1 MQSQSWYRN
10 ILKSAR
16 TLGKSLTMNTELEL
30 EATSFYAI
38 LSVIKSW
45 GSAVLCQGPPFP
57 QRFCGAGGKVRGRHR
72 WPCGGQS
79 SLCPVLFQLPC
90 VAAAV
95 AEPARACGAAAGLLR
110 LGSDHRGRFSKAWF
124 LLLAFSSALVSP
136 HVTAVFSPL
145 FQGFGMPMFWSLAKT
160 FYKLGTLLFRARG
173 LYTVI
178 ACMKTTFLMWYSLIF
193 NQMIEV
199 NPLV

>member
-1 MQSQSWYRN
+1 MLSWVRAHLCPTGFVALGRAGRAPCVRTGFPVAGQGSQ
-10 ILKSAR
+10 
-16 TLGKSLTMNTELEL
+16 
-30 EATSFYAI
+30 
-38 LSVIKSW
+38 
-45 GSAVLCQGPPFP
+45 
-57 QRFCGAGGKVRGRHR
+57 
-72 WPCGGQS
+72 
-79 SLCPVLFQLPC
+79 CPVLFQLPC

-95 AEPARACGAAAGLLR
+95 AEPAWARRAAAGLLR
-110 LGSDHRGRFSKAWF
+110 LGSDHRGRFSKAW
-124 LLLAFSSALVSP
+124 LVVLALSSALVPP

-178 ACMKTTFLMWYSLIF
+178 ACMKTTFLMWYGLIF